1 MLLTTTDIKT
11 DYEVL
16 GLVKGTRMKV
26 VHLEKDILA
35 GIRKLIGGEVTEY
48 TRMIEET
55 REEAT
60 KDMIKE
66 AQELGANAI
75 IGVRFSTSQITTGAA
90 EFIVYGTAVKI

>member
-66 AQELGANAI
+66 AQELGANVI